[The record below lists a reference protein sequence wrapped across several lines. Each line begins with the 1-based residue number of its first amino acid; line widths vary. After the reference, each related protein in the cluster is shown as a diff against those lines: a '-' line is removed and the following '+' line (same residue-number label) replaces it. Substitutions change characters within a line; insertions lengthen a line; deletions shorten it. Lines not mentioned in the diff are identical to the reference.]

1 MISLPVMSHG
11 TMHDIEIQLAS
22 FDEAKHIPSKGEC
35 VKVIG
40 QAYADRY
47 LEQLGIDSSAWAKQ
61 QVLRHAPL
69 AECQIE
75 AAWGS
80 RRSLVADSLRI
91 RQPALFREH
100 IEEEEEVITQTES
113 RVANSRVGFTGYI
126 KPLLDYKLPY
136 QIPTEKEVS
145 TKRELPFL
153 GGGATAWLPK
163 SEADVDMTHQLERQR
178 MIARNKA
185 HGSKTSMDKNPLLV
199 MSESKLHDLK
209 RKFLLPFAAEHNVEG
224 SMEKEIRPWL
234 LRETIPLQVTENLR
248 QAQKPISASA
258 EEIRKE
264 CTRLTKGQL
273 PLELLTR
280 RPKPQVFRALRARVL
295 CAEQVRLVGLL
306 SHFLY
311 WKLFGH
317 LQEQRFRL
325 PDTKMEALAISIQE
339 VWAALILP
347 FQDSPVGVG
356 FAVPALLLATKMLVE
371 EIFKKQYPDVFHVPD
386 AQHHLW
392 EEINMACMK
401 LLDSDCTFSHFACLD
416 LQVEGSRLWRK
427 LQASLATKQSSVARA
442 QAKACRTSALLRRA
456 LVGGTSC
463 ADARTRRFLAKS
475 ASEGGIPVAE
485 EAKTK
490 EEALRRQQHE
500 NWRSKALLR
509 QVSRPASAEESCV
522 KTVLKVAEQQRPRSQ
537 AQPRRRESR

>member
-1 MISLPVMSHG
+1 
-11 TMHDIEIQLAS
+11 MHDIEIQLAS

-442 QAKACRTSALLRRA
+442 QAKACRTSALLQRA